1 MAAMQNAPVDMLM
14 YYDGS
19 FESTY
24 GGMFNSVTSTPFK
37 AYHAFRAW
45 GELYRLGTQYPVEGT
60 TPDGQ
65 ITAGVYAV
73 AAGNQ
78 TERAVLLVNV
88 GGETA
93 LQAPEGEWTVCL
105 LDGEHDLEPTGKVR
119 GGENFAVPAEGLVL
133 LKSV

>member
-1 MAAMQNAPVDMLM
+1 MQHAPVDMLM

-24 GGMFNSVTSTPFK
+24 GGMFDPVTRTPFK
-37 AYHAFRAW
+37 AYHTFRAW
-45 GELYRLGTQYPVEGT
+45 GELYRLGTQYPIEGIR
-60 TPDGQ
+60 DGNRL
-65 ITAGVYAV
+65 TDTLYAV

-88 GGETA
+88 GGEAA

-105 LDGEHDLEPTGKVR
+105 LDGEHDLEPAGEVR
-119 GGENFAVPAEGLVL
+119 EGETFTVPAEGAVM
-133 LKSV
+133 LKSL